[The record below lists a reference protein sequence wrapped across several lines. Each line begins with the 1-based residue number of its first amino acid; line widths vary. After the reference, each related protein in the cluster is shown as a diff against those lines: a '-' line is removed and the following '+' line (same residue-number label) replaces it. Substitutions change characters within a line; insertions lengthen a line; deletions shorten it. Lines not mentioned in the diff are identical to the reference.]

1 MTAFGKGPADWEGKE
16 EKEGGGRVPGKDA
29 AGAPERRQRQREV
42 EKEEDG
48 QKKKN
53 LCCLCCSRCS
63 CPRRRGRRPARQEGP
78 APASPQRAREAR
90 PQGLAR
96 NNDNKKLEKNIQA
109 QATARS

>member
-1 MTAFGKGPADWEGKE
+1 M
-16 EKEGGGRVPGKDA
+16 GR
-29 AGAPERRQRQREV
+29 R
-42 EKEEDG
+42 
-48 QKKKN
+48 KKT
-53 LCCLCCSRCS
+53 LLPLLLPLLL
-63 CPRRRGRRPARQEGP
+63 PRRRRRRPARPEGP